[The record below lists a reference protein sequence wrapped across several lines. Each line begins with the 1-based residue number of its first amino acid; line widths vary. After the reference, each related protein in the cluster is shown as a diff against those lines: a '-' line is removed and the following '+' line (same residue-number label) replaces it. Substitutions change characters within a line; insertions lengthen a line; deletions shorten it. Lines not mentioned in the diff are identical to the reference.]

1 MGQYY
6 DWDELFEL
14 DRKRQEEEERQL
26 LNGCIKIGIAA
37 FVVLACVVGL
47 IIYAFI

>member
-14 DRKRQEEEERQL
+14 DRKMQEEEERQL
-26 LNGCIKIGIAA
+26 LNGCLKLALSA
-37 FVVLACVVGL
+37 VAVLAIVIGLVVYAL
-47 IIYAFI
+47 I